1 MSALL
6 EALADGPLLGDGA
19 MGTMLQDLGNDEGG
33 APELWN
39 VERADVVE
47 GVLEGYAAAGSRL
60 LTTNTFGGTR
70 ARLQMH
76 ALEDR
81 VEELNQAAAE
91 LARRVADRHSGT
103 FVLGDIGPSGEL
115 MEPMGELT
123 PDAAAEM
130 FGEQIRGLVA
140 GGVDAILIETMSDL
154 AEVEAAVTAARK
166 EAPGLPVLVTLSFDT
181 NLRTMMGV
189 SPAIAVQTLSDLD
202 VDVIGANCGRG
213 LDEMRII
220 AAQLAEAAGT
230 TGSGAGTVRLM
241 VQSNA
246 GLPKLQG
253 DSFVFDGTPEE
264 MAAYAVEMR
273 DLGFSLIGACCGS
286 TPAHIASMRAALA

>member
-1 MSALL
+1 MSNLL
-6 EALADGPLLGDGA
+6 DALADGPILSDGA
-19 MGTMLQDLGNDEGG
+19 MGTMLQDLGNTEGG

-39 VERADVVE
+39 VEHAEVVE

-76 ALEDR
+76 GLEDR
-81 VEELNQAAAE
+81 VVELNQAAAA
-91 LARRVADRHSGT
+91 LARRVANRHPGV

-115 MEPMGELT
+115 MEPMGDLT
-123 PDAAAEM
+123 PESAQELFA
-130 FGEQIRGLVA
+130 EQIRGLVA
-140 GGVDAILIETMSDL
+140 GGTDAILIETMSDL
-154 AEVEAAVTAARK
+154 SEIEAAVMAAK
-166 EAPGLPVLVTLSFDT
+166 AEAPGLPIITTLSFDT

-189 SPAIAVQTLSDLD
+189 SPALAVTTLAGLG
-202 VDVIGANCGRG
+202 VDIIGANCGRG

-220 AAQLAEAAGT
+220 AAQLAEARVDG
-230 TGSGAGTVRLM
+230 VLLI

-246 GLPKLQG
+246 GLPKLVG
-253 DSFVFDGTPEE
+253 DSFEFDGTPEE

-273 DLGFSLIGACCGS
+273 GLGIDIIGACCGS
-286 TPAHIASMRAALA
+286 TPAHIEAMRVALAG